1 MGYSVY
7 IPLGIQLGLE
17 LIKLENVL
25 SYEYHSAILNAVQGE
40 LFTWNLIR
48 DVASSGNA
56 REDITEYAFR
66 HKLWWNNNK
75 ISEWS
80 DLFYPLI
87 TICEK
92 ALNAQIVCIPKVF
105 MNLNM
110 NYGLQNKNMA
120 HCDGFMDLETDTLK
134 RYTGVYYLND
144 SDGDTLFYDSDG
156 TTIVETNAPK
166 ANTMVIFPS
175 GLLHSRQL
183 PLEHNTR
190 LVLNINVLVDL
201 SIN

>member
-1 MGYSVY
+1 LDLNINKYEHVLSEEDHSIILNSVQSESFPWY
-7 IPLGIQLGLE
+7 
-17 LIKLENVL
+17 LIK
-25 SYEYHSAILNAVQGE
+25 
-40 LFTWNLIR
+40 
-48 DVASSGNA
+48 DVAGNGNLY
-56 REDITEYAFR
+56 DITQYAFR
-66 HKLWWNNNK
+66 HRLWWENNK
-75 ISEWS
+75 TSEWAN
-80 DLFYPLI
+80 LFDSLI
-87 TICEK
+87 LFCGKSI
-92 ALNAQIVCIPKVF
+92 NGDIVYVPKVF
-105 MNLNM
+105 LNM
-110 NYGLQNKNMA
+110 NMKYGLQNKNMA